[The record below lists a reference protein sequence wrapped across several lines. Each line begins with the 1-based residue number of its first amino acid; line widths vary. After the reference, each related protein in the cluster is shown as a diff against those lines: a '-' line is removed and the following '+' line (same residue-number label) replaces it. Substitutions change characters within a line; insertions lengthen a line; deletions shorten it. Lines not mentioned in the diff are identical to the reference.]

1 MATLRGVRSWVVA
14 GVLSAGAAGCV
25 AQGEYD
31 AIARANLQMQDKL
44 AASQA
49 DRVKARTQVA
59 LLRQELVQAK
69 QGQQDIDEKLQAMKA
84 ERDTLQA
91 RLDVQARRLARP
103 AQTQPA
109 GTQPAR

>member
-1 MATLRGVRSWVVA
+1 MATLRGVGSWLVTGA
-14 GVLSAGAAGCV
+14 LCAGAAGCV
-25 AQGEYD
+25 TQWQYD
-31 AIARANLQMQDKL
+31 SIARANLQMQDKL

-49 DRVKARTQVA
+49 ERVKARTQVA

-69 QGQQDIDEKLQAMKA
+69 QGQQDVDEKLQAMKA

-91 RLDVQARRLARP
+91 RLDVQARRPARP

-109 GTQPAR
+109 QTQPVK